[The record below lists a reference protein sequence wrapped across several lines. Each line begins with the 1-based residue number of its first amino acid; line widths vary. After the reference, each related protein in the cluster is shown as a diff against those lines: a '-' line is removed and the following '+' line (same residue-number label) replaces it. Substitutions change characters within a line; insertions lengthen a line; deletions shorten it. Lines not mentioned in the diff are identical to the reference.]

1 MASLHASN
9 GQVALLFYTT
19 ENRRL
24 LSAIFRVFLDEI
36 FGNVNVIGFALTA
49 KMAVQHSEGPLCAM

>member
-9 GQVALLFYTT
+9 GQVVLLFYTT

-24 LSAIFRVFLDEI
+24 LFRVFLDEI
-36 FGNVNVIGFALTA
+36 FANLDAIGLGLTG
-49 KMAVQHSEGPLCAM
+49 KMAMQRSEGPLCAM